1 MASGMILSS
10 PILGNS
16 SPPVIRD
23 KWIWDDIEME
33 EQEEGWLSRA
43 NQRMA
48 YIGLPGTNGVRPLW
62 IWNSGDIP
70 PEQQSIKM
78 SPSKILGPIQ
88 EEEIR
93 ALWIFKAGRI
103 DDLVDCEDE
112 ELKALE
118 IEAIV
123 HLKPLKPPSEI
134 PPPPPPPP
142 PPVEWSPVFS
152 RLNMKA
158 HEAKSPN
165 WSRFKKPQPTS
176 VIQAAGK
183 NLPSLQ
189 ASKKPAVQCRKGLSS
204 PISSPTATTASL
216 SPQSVSL
223 SSMESPKSPLEI
235 ARMNLRKT
243 PNGQRIFSELSPQPA
258 ALPLT
263 MFWEKKSPPQQRS
276 KLTLP
281 AKLPLSANAGYQNEP
296 LCATKV
302 SSSRSS
308 AKVLSSPK
316 GLESFGG
323 WFFHTPSAISNS
335 QRIYPSRRST
345 TKE

>member
-1 MASGMILSS
+1 
-10 PILGNS
+10 
-16 SPPVIRD
+16 
-23 KWIWDDIEME
+23 ME
-33 EQEEGWLSRA
+33 EQKEGWLSRA

-48 YIGLPGTNGVRPLW
+48 YIGLQGTNGVQALW
-62 IWNSGDIP
+62 VWNSGSVA

-78 SPSKILGPIQ
+78 SPSKILGPIG
-88 EEEIR
+88 EKGIR
-93 ALWIFKAGRI
+93 PMWIFKAGRI

-112 ELKALE
+112 ELKALK

-123 HLKPLKPPSEI
+123 DLKPLKPPSEI

-142 PPVEWSPVFS
+142 PVEWSPAFS
-152 RLNMKA
+152 RLNIKA

-165 WSRFKKPQPTS
+165 WSRFKKTQPTS
-176 VIQAAGK
+176 VIQAAAAK

-204 PISSPTATTASL
+204 PISSPTATTTSL

-223 SSMESPKSPLEI
+223 SSTESPKSPLEI

-243 PNGQRIFSELSPQPA
+243 PNGQRIFSESSPQPA
-258 ALPLT
+258 ASPLT
-263 MFWEKKSPPQQRS
+263 MFWNKKSPPQRS
-276 KLTLP
+276 KQTLP
-281 AKLPLSANAGYQNEP
+281 AKLPLSANTETFQRLESTTTTPAFVYSKDNSRYRNEP

-308 AKVLSSPK
+308 AKVSSSSLSSSRK

>member
-1 MASGMILSS
+1 MVSGMILSS

-16 SPPVIRD
+16 STPVIRD
-23 KWIWDDIEME
+23 KWIWDDLEME
-33 EQEEGWLSRA
+33 KKGLSRA

-48 YIGLPGTNGVRPLW
+48 YIGLQANGVRALW
-62 IWNSGDIP
+62 VWNAGDVA

-78 SPSKILGPIQ
+78 SPSKILGPIG
-88 EEEIR
+88 EEENRPIR
-93 ALWIFKAGRI
+93 PMWIFKAGRI

-123 HLKPLKPPSEI
+123 DLKPLKPPNEI
-134 PPPPPPPP
+134 PPPPPPP

-165 WSRFKKPQPTS
+165 WSRFKKTQPTS

-183 NLPSLQ
+183 KLPSLQ
-189 ASKKPAVQCRKGLSS
+189 ASKKPAVQYRKGLSS
-204 PISSPTATTASL
+204 PISSPTATTTSL

-223 SSMESPKSPLEI
+223 SSTESPKSPLEI

-243 PNGQRIFSELSPQPA
+243 PNGQRIFSVSSPQPA
-258 ALPLT
+258 ASPLT
-263 MFWEKKSPPQQRS
+263 MFWEKKSPPQRS
-276 KLTLP
+276 KLSLP
-281 AKLPLSANAGYQNEP
+281 AKLPLSANTEP

-308 AKVLSSPK
+308 AKVSSSSSPK
-316 GLESFGG
+316 GSESFGG

>member
-16 SPPVIRD
+16 STPVIRD

-33 EQEEGWLSRA
+33 KKGLSRA

-48 YIGLPGTNGVRPLW
+48 YIGLQANGVRALW
-62 IWNSGDIP
+62 VWNAGDVA

-78 SPSKILGPIQ
+78 SPSKILGPIG
-88 EEEIR
+88 EEEKRPIR
-93 ALWIFKAGRI
+93 PMWIFKAGRI

-123 HLKPLKPPSEI
+123 DLKTLKPSSEI
-134 PPPPPPPP
+134 PPPPPPP

-165 WSRFKKPQPTS
+165 WSRFKKTQPTS

-183 NLPSLQ
+183 KLPSLQ
-189 ASKKPAVQCRKGLSS
+189 ASQKAVQYGKGLSS
-204 PISSPTATTASL
+204 PISSPTATTTSL

-223 SSMESPKSPLEI
+223 SSTESPKSPLEI
-235 ARMNLRKT
+235 ARMKLKKT
-243 PNGQRIFSELSPQPA
+243 PNGQRIFSESSPQPA
-258 ALPLT
+258 SPLT
-263 MFWEKKSPPQQRS
+263 MFWEKKSPLQRS

-281 AKLPLSANAGYQNEP
+281 AKLPLSANSGYQNEP

-308 AKVLSSPK
+308 AKVSSSSLSK
-316 GLESFGG
+316 GSESFGG